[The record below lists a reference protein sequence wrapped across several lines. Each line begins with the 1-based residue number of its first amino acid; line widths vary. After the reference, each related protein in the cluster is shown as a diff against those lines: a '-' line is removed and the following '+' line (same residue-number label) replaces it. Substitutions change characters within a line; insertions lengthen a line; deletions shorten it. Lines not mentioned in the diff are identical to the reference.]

1 MPTFKRRTYDF
12 LSSTN
17 YTDTDNNNV
26 KIISQHDSGGGV
38 LQVNKM
44 VLSSFNP
51 LLKSILEDICDCK
64 EVSIVIPDL
73 DSKSSRILASV
84 FNCPFDQKSLD
95 IDEGN
100 KKLIQE
106 FGFILP
112 WRDVKA
118 SIHVKEDA
126 EDVITN
132 KIKDLRLEV
141 VGGVENSR
149 NCSEAD
155 LFISDDDDYLI
166 ENDDT
171 NKCLN
176 STVSNVNYNP
186 NNNNC
191 KINDYAQVPSIALS
205 SNDTVFE
212 DCIESFHSTS
222 ISSQTRN
229 CSQTNEENSEKS
241 ENISIDKVDSSES
254 LTEDL
259 HNHGDKSSSQ
269 LSFQNDDL
277 KEDQEF
283 SKLEKSVQVDSFS
296 EDEDIN
302 DNIEESVGG
311 EIDQSFEESNCEE
324 EEETEESDDDD
335 DDDDTGSS
343 WEAETENSDSDLSDD
358 EDQKENKNPAKKK
371 ECKGKSLI
379 NIEKVEDLSVVEANS
394 LSFYLSETGPIDIR
408 VRCGCGGS
416 CIRSCPCKAAGVPCS
431 RWCKCDNFKCK
442 SKISQREGNR
452 AVSQSLC
459 EAKSSST
466 KSFLHPAAS
475 YTPRTI
481 PSDDKIKN
489 SAAEEPTAEADT
501 HEPGVSSQESL
512 LTPTN
517 PKAST
522 SCTNQEL
529 TTTPTNLL
537 GPPLSCSTINVSM
550 STKRKKK
557 LFTDKVGP
565 QELN

>member
-17 YTDTDNNNV
+17 YTNIDNNNV

-44 VLSSFNP
+44 LLSSFNP

-64 EVSIVIPDL
+64 EVSVVIPDL

-112 WRDVKA
+112 WREVKP

-132 KIKDLRLEV
+132 KIKDLRLEG

-171 NKCLN
+171 NKCQN
-176 STVSNVNYNP
+176 STVSNEKYNP

-191 KINDYAQVPSIALS
+191 KINDYPQVPTIAES
-205 SNDTVFE
+205 SNETVFE

-259 HNHGDKSSSQ
+259 HNHGDRSSSQ

-277 KEDQEF
+277 KEDQDL

-335 DDDDTGSS
+335 DDDDDTGSS
-343 WEAETENSDSDLSDD
+343 WEAESENSDSDLSDD
-358 EDQKENKNPAKKK
+358 EDEKENKNPAKKK

-394 LSFYLSETGPIDIR
+394 LSFYLSETGGI
-408 VRCGCGGS
+408 
-416 CIRSCPCKAAGVPCS
+416 
-431 RWCKCDNFKCK
+431 
-442 SKISQREGNR
+442 
-452 AVSQSLC
+452 
-459 EAKSSST
+459 KSS
-466 KSFLHPAAS
+466 
-475 YTPRTI
+475 
-481 PSDDKIKN
+481 
-489 SAAEEPTAEADT
+489 
-501 HEPGVSSQESL
+501 V
-512 LTPTN
+512 
-517 PKAST
+517 
-522 SCTNQEL
+522 
-529 TTTPTNLL
+529 
-537 GPPLSCSTINVSM
+537 
-550 STKRKKK
+550 
-557 LFTDKVGP
+557 
-565 QELN
+565 